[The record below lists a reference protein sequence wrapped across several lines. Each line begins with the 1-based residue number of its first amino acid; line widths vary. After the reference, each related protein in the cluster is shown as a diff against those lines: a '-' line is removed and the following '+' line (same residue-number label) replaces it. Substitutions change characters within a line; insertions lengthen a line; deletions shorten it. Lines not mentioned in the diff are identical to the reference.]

1 MDSKQI
7 GSWLKVLRQE
17 GGPEKRLDGV
27 SAADQQGKKI
37 GSQDWKGRQWSGV
50 KP

>member
-27 SAADQQGKKI
+27 SAADQQGKRRLEAKI
-37 GSQDWKGRQWSGV
+37 GKVGSGQV
-50 KP
+50 